1 MLNPYSHFGHI
12 YLFCKGWYKVD
23 RNKVSDELA
32 LSRIIAKACLIDD
45 KYVNVKYVMLQI
57 AIHHLLQSNN
67 PEYSIFEFI
76 NNTNPESSS
85 YKLREYSSYSH
96 AVINEAKSIIYRLN
110 VEQVGFQL
118 PVPTPEKFFTLSE
131 LILDT

>member
-12 YLFCKGWYKVD
+12 YLFCKGRYKVD
-23 RNKVSDELA
+23 RNKVSNELA
-32 LSRIIAKACLIDD
+32 LSRIIAKACLIDE

-57 AIHHLLQSNN
+57 AIYHLLRFNN

-76 NNTNPESSS
+76 NNTNPECDS
-85 YKLREYSSYSH
+85 YKLREYSSHSH

-110 VEQVGFQL
+110 AEQVGFQL
-118 PVPTPEKFFTLSE
+118 PVPAPEKFFTLSE